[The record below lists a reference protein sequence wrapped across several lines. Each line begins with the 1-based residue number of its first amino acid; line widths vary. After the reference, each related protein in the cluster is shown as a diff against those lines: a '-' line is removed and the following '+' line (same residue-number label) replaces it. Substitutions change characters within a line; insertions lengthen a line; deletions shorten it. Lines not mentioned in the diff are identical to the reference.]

1 MEDRYDNTMA
11 HRLMLA
17 ACAAGFFWLFA
28 AHVLTGFLNF
38 MAKDGFGSRSGMV
51 DNIDAAINSAL
62 VAPLGAPL
70 AAAVLFV
77 AGIGVAWL
85 IARSPRQDGRKRTRR
100 EDAAPAVA
108 LTHPTAPNNAG
119 FGKRTSTPTRPT
131 PDGRSKPVRAEVW
144 LSSVLSNYEIDLKQG
159 TRTKF
164 YNHEWTP
171 ASLTIPVA
179 PDEVHAALM
188 RYTQGFALQRADFP
202 EATAVF
208 DERRFAKVKDIFYSG
223 GFLTVEGKLAEVLAR
238 FDLGEGGLIPF
249 TIYKADL
256 ITPLDREVF
265 LVNFGARKSSILP
278 EQCEDAR
285 KFVIEKKTSRQ
296 IWHINRLNPTGEVVL
311 SPAAI
316 DGPDLWFEES
326 VYNRVFIKDALA
338 QALIEIGMGDV
349 FKLTPCRIADGNRG

>member
-1 MEDRYDNTMA
+1 
-11 HRLMLA
+11 
-17 ACAAGFFWLFA
+17 
-28 AHVLTGFLNF
+28 
-38 MAKDGFGSRSGMV
+38 MV
-51 DNIDAAINSAL
+51 GNIDAAINSAL
-62 VAPLGAPL
+62 VAPLGGPL

-85 IARSPRQDGRKRTRR
+85 VARSPRQDASQEARR
-100 EDAAPAVA
+100 EEAAPAVA
-108 LTHPTAPNNAG
+108 PARPIAPAKVG
-119 FGKRTSTPTRPT
+119 FGKRTAAPARPA
-131 PDGRSKPVRAEVW
+131 PDDRTKPVRAEVW
-144 LSSVLSNYEIDLKQG
+144 LSSVLSNYEIGLKQG

-164 YNHEWTP
+164 YNHEWNP

-179 PDEVHAALM
+179 PDEVHAALK

-223 GFLTVEGKLAEVLAR
+223 PFLTVEGRLAEALAR

-265 LVNFGARKSSILP
+265 LLNFGARKNSILP
-278 EQCEDAR
+278 AQCEDAR
-285 KFVIEKKTSRQ
+285 KFVVEKKTGRQ
-296 IWHINRLNPTGEVVL
+296 LWHINKLNPNGEVVL
-311 SPAAI
+311 SPAAL
-316 DGPDLWFEES
+316 DGPDLWFEEA
-326 VYNRVFIKDALA
+326 VYNRIFIKDALA

-349 FKLTPCRIADGNRG
+349 FKLTPCRIADGNPG